1 MKRWITIAMFGL
13 LLLPEIPLLAQN
25 QPPAGA
31 QASPPDQSAPTLQ
44 QPQAERAPAPQTPA
58 PVSPETKPQTAPPPA
73 SKPNQTPKRAK
84 RKKPGTRMSAPGQK
98 VVIRNGGARDQAAQL
113 APGMSKEQE
122 LNNRETTA
130 RLLATTDAN
139 LKSIAGRQL
148 TTAQQSLLDQIHT
161 YMRQSKD
168 ASDSGDLAR
177 AHTLAY
183 KAHLLSDELRK

>member
-1 MKRWITIAMFGL
+1 
-13 LLLPEIPLLAQN
+13 
-25 QPPAGA
+25 
-31 QASPPDQSAPTLQ
+31 
-44 QPQAERAPAPQTPA
+44 
-58 PVSPETKPQTAPPPA
+58 
-73 SKPNQTPKRAK
+73 
-84 RKKPGTRMSAPGQK
+84 MSAPGQK